1 MTAAELKREILRLL
15 AEDPEV
21 RAAVRDVADLLAS
34 DDDAVEPDTR
44 TPLSTEPLRV
54 QIIEDPEF
62 RAAVR
67 VAVDPVPNVERMVA
81 KPAEVRE
88 RPGPPWV
95 ARKGQGPGKPFVG
108 IMIHET
114 KGHGTEKTP

>member
-54 QIIEDPEF
+54 QIIEAEPI
-62 RAAVR
+62 R
-67 VAVDPVPNVERMVA
+67 VDRQGRPV
-81 KPAEVRE
+81 
-88 RPGPPWV
+88 PPWV